1 MAADHATDPKPEAH
15 AKTYT
20 GFLSVTKWSII
31 GIIIVLIGLFAFVF
45 GE

>member
-1 MAADHATDPKPEAH
+1 MAAEHATDPHMKAH

-20 GFLSVTKWSII
+20 GFLSMTKWAII
-31 GIIIVLIGLFAFVF
+31 LVTITLIGLFAFVF